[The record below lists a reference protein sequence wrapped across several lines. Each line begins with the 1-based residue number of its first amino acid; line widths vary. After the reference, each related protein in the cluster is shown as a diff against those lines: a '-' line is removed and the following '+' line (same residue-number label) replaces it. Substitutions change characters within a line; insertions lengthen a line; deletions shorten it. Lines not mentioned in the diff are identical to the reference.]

1 MHSDSPQS
9 ATMLVLALIAVFCRV
24 RELTAFCELG
34 AIRSTN
40 DAPRQLT
47 QSCQCGTNE
56 SRTPWNKTFPLQ
68 VFSLA
73 ARSRFGSMRERNM
86 HQNCIQKARSRFG
99 NACSEIER
107 KDFRPLR
114 LPPWPWLLL
123 CLLGLLT
130 LRNIRGAYREKVTST
145 ASIKHRS
152 NVSGPR
158 VSAAAP

>member
-1 MHSDSPQS
+1 MHIDTSRNRANAAQTKAEHPGIGLSRSKSSHWLRDPASG
-9 ATMLVLALIAVFCRV
+9 R
-24 RELTAFCELG
+24 CEK
-34 AIRSTN
+34 
-40 DAPRQLT
+40 D
-47 QSCQCGTNE
+47 
-56 SRTPWNKTFPLQ
+56 
-68 VFSLA
+68 
-73 ARSRFGSMRERNM
+73 NM

-123 CLLGLLT
+123 CLLGLIT

-152 NVSGPR
+152 NSVDRGYRWLLPESALAFPEQAARFRPR
-158 VSAAAP
+158 SIESHEIDLLTVGSDLIQDG